1 MRGATDQYK
10 PCVYLENISIH
21 TPHAGSDAAQPDSSS
36 SVDIFQSTLPMRG
49 ATTRICDIRRV
60 SRFQSTLP
68 MRRATRPGRV
78 EPNVSF
84 ISIHTPHAG
93 SDARRAVKTVYNK
106 ISIHTPHA
114 GSDYLGSEHQFG
126 AGRFQSTLPM
136 RGATARDQLA
146 EHNLRQFQSTLPMRG
161 ATTKV
166 YTFPACM
173 TISIHTP
180 HAGSD
185 LGIRF
190 GHPRWSI
197 SIHTPHA
204 GSDTGQPVHFYLSCI
219 SIHTPH
225 AGSDAP
231 RWFR

>member
-93 SDARRAVKTVYNK
+93 SDYMAGPPDISSE

-114 GSDYLGSEHQFG
+114 GSDRYPTACTYYFSDFNPHSPCGERPGHRQRVQRAVQISIHTPHAGSDAGGGGGG
-126 AGRFQSTLPM
+126 AAHNKFQSTLPM
-136 RGATARDQLA
+136 RGATANIA
-146 EHNLRQFQSTLPMRG
+146 KTIFVNLYDLSRSRG
-161 ATTKV
+161 
-166 YTFPACM
+166 
-173 TISIHTP
+173 SI
-180 HAGSD
+180 
-185 LGIRF
+185 IN
-190 GHPRWSI
+190 I
-197 SIHTPHA
+197 
-204 GSDTGQPVHFYLSCI
+204 
-219 SIHTPH
+219 
-225 AGSDAP
+225 
-231 RWFR
+231 